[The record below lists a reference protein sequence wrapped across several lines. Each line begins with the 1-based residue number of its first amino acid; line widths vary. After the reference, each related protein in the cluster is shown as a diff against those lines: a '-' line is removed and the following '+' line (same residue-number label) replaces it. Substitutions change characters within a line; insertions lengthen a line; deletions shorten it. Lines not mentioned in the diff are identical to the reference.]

1 MNLTATNAAI
11 NARPAPT
18 PEQYANARAYVT
30 AHAPDLVEA
39 IFGEEA

>member
-11 NARPAPT
+11 NARPPT
-18 PEQYANARAYVT
+18 PEQYADARAYVT

-39 IFGEEA
+39 IFGSEE